1 MTKYNSNRLNSLFSK
16 LESINASG
24 LGIFIT
30 AGDPDFATSLEIM
43 KGLPEAGADMI
54 EFGMPF
60 SDPSGDV
67 LRGWMGLNKDNFY
80 DERNIAIIPMA
91 FCFPGYDD
99 KGSDLPPPKICAK
112 TWRSSILE
120 NFQNLELQLL
130 VGSFA
135 QKWHLDTNRSVTD
148 IVKNWRIYSPE
159 ILPLPHP
166 SWRNKAWLKKNFWFE
181 EELVPVLRN
190 KVRGILENETA

>member
-1 MTKYNSNRLNSLFSK
+1 MSEIFEQVKLCKICADIFSNTETKHSPRPVIRGKSTAKILIAGQAPGAK
-16 LESINASG
+16 VHES
-24 LGIFIT
+24 
-30 AGDPDFATSLEIM
+30 
-43 KGLPEAGADMI
+43 
-54 EFGMPF
+54 GMPF

-99 KGSDLPPPKICAK
+99 NGSDLPPPKICAK

>member
-1 MTKYNSNRLNSLFSK
+1 MGDIFGQVACCSICSRIFSETETKHKPRPVLRGKRTAKILIAGQAPGAK
-16 LESINASG
+16 VHES
-24 LGIFIT
+24 
-30 AGDPDFATSLEIM
+30 
-43 KGLPEAGADMI
+43 
-54 EFGMPF
+54 GMPF
-60 SDPSGDV
+60 SDPSGEV

-99 KGSDLPPPKICAK
+99 NGSDLPPPKICAK

-190 KVRGILENETA
+190 KVRGILKNETA